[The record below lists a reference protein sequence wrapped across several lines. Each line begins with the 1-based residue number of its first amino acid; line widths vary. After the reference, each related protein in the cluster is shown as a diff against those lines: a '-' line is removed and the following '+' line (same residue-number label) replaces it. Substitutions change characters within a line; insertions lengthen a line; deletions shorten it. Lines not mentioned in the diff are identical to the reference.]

1 MGHGHLLFLLLR
13 RRMAMGGG
21 VRSDKLINPRGGDGG
36 APRRS
41 VGGWLAGR
49 EAMEECG
56 RVEGEIGKRRGRG
69 LVDDVRSGGAGTNN

>member
-1 MGHGHLLFLLLR
+1 
-13 RRMAMGGG
+13 MGGG

-56 RVEGEIGKRRGRG
+56 RVEREIGKRRGRG
-69 LVDDVRSGGAGTNN
+69 LVDDARTPTVGAGVAI